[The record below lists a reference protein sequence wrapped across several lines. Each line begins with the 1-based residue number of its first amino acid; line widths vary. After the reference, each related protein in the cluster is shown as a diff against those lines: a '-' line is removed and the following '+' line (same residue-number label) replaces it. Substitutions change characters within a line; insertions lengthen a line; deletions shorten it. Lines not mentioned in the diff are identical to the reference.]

1 MSQPAPLSSSAT
13 GARIGGFLLLLVFL
27 NAQRDGFLGAQAS
40 LRAQLLLLPVTAL
53 FCALLLWVLF
63 ASPAA
68 NSLPDRLT
76 RSLAA
81 PRVLNTSL
89 VLFLALSLALFVE
102 SARFYAAFGYQLH
115 PAAVTLVFAAAI
127 AAILLALRRPAP
139 TRANTLFAAVLL
151 SHLAVAA
158 LSVWSFPLNIR
169 RSDML
174 PLLQAAHHSLL
185 SGADP
190 YHLYRFPS
198 EVVYLTYLPGT
209 LLAYLPATL
218 LHVDPRL
225 LNLVFVAMLAVL
237 LFRSLLPAHRLHGTA
252 LLGLWLLSPYL
263 LYRHELYTEPHWLT
277 LAASLLLLQRR
288 CVARS
293 ALLFGLGIA
302 LSQFSWV
309 LFPFFLL
316 YLWQH
321 TAPRAAVLAA
331 CIATA
336 SAAVLTLPFFLWS
349 PHAFL
354 FGVLSH
360 WQNGGVNA
368 RPVNLSVV
376 TALLLGASH
385 LQLVQAAL
393 LAGILLWYAL
403 TRRSATFTGCLQAMS
418 LVLAV
423 FLLFN
428 ILVWGYFFL
437 LLELLLL
444 LSLFASEGW
453 LRPPPAHPAAH
464 KELGRSARP

>member
-1 MSQPAPLSSSAT
+1 MSQPAPLSSSALS
-13 GARIGGFLLLLVFL
+13 GRIGGFLLVLLFL

-53 FCALLLWVLF
+53 FCALLLWSLF
-63 ASPAA
+63 ASPAHDGPA
-68 NSLPDRLT
+68 VRLA

-81 PRVLNTSL
+81 PRVLSTGL
-89 VLFLALSLALFVE
+89 VAFLVLSLALFVK
-102 SARFYAAFGYQLH
+102 SARYYAVFGYQLH
-115 PAAVTLVFAAAI
+115 PAATTLVFGGAFAAL
-127 AAILLALRRPAP
+127 LLALRSPSH
-139 TRANTLFAAVLL
+139 TRAPGLFAAVLL

-158 LSVWSFPLNIR
+158 LSIWSFPLKVQ

-218 LHVDPRL
+218 LHVDPRV
-225 LNLVFVAMLAVL
+225 LNLIFVAALAL
-237 LFRSLLPAHRLHGTA
+237 LLYQALLPAHRLTGTV

-263 LYRHELYTEPHWLT
+263 LYRHEIYTEPHWLT
-277 LAASLLLLQRR
+277 LAASLLLLHRGR
-288 CVARS
+288 IAWP
-293 ALLFGLGIA
+293 ALLFGVSIA
-302 LSQFSWV
+302 ISQFSWI

-316 YLWQH
+316 FLWQH
-321 TAPRAAVLAA
+321 LTPRAAVLAA
-331 CIATA
+331 CLATVA
-336 SAAVLTLPFFLWS
+336 AAVLTLPFLLWS

-368 RPVNLSVV
+368 RPVNLSVL
-376 TALLLGASH
+376 TALLVGAQH
-385 LQLVQAAL
+385 LELIQAVL
-393 LAGILLWYAL
+393 LAGLLLWCAL
-403 TRRSATFTGCLQAMS
+403 TRRCATFAGCLQTMS
-418 LVLAV
+418 LALAV
-423 FLLFN
+423 FILFN
-428 ILVWGYFFL
+428 ILIWGYFFL

-453 LRPPPAHPAAH
+453 LQPP
-464 KELGRSARP
+464 SARPAASPEPTTLS